1 MEILKYEELS
11 PYAKKIK
18 RFIKKESGVKLSNQE
33 KFEILNILRK
43 IKNEAYGKTII
54 ALNREYSKEEILHNK
69 PFDEII
75 QQVTKIT
82 EKIFKN

>member
-11 PYAKKIK
+11 PYAEKIK

-54 ALNREYSKEEILHNK
+54 ALNREYSEEEILHNK